1 MGGDLEMLLAV
12 IGTGVALA
20 ALIMSQLSGLKRELR
35 GEIADLRSEM
45 RREIAELRSEMRGE
59 IAKLHGEIAELRRGV
74 NSLGNR
80 VARLEGVIDMIRIG
94 MQLPRP
100 AGEAEEVEAA

>member
-45 RREIAELRSEMRGE
+45 RGEIADLRSEMRGE
-59 IAKLHGEIAELRRGV
+59 IAELRREV

>member
-35 GEIADLRSEM
+35 
-45 RREIAELRSEMRGE
+45 
-59 IAKLHGEIAELRRGV
+59 GEIAELRRGV